1 MYARALTRGAPGL
14 RRHSRITAPTWRPG
28 LDSIVPFGMPGIGL
42 DVQRSHLGVGALDTL
57 GIAVLIQFTLHR
69 QAGFGG
75 RSGDEIDHGD
85 TADKRLCAP
94 VLRDVAEH
102 AVLSSRAGEF

>member
-1 MYARALTRGAPGL
+1 MGPGLGSSSREESALSSSIAASTDSGMAMSLDVL

-28 LDSIVPFGMPGIGL
+28 LDSIVPFGMPGIRL
-42 DVQRSHLGVGALDTL
+42 DVQRSHLGVGDLDTL

-75 RSGDEIDHGD
+75 RSGD
-85 TADKRLCAP
+85 
-94 VLRDVAEH
+94 
-102 AVLSSRAGEF
+102 